1 MGKMVEVKQFSNN
14 KLPIPDEQF
23 NRHWHTK
30 KKKKPSKNTS
40 KHQMRKPLVQYM
52 YVTLVIINTVG
63 QCLMILKPKGGW
75 GGGVHNGVWKS
86 RVINMAYP
94 SHGWMA
100 GLRQRCKI
108 CSNKKD
114 AQTLLT
120 YFCLK
125 EPHLLRRSDTYCI
138 RKHKRESQGI
148 LHFQEDKELSQ
159 TTSLI
164 KLCHDLLPNT

>member
-23 NRHWHTK
+23 NRHWHTKKK

-75 GGGVHNGVWKS
+75 GGGVHNGVESQESLIWH
-86 RVINMAYP
+86 I
-94 SHGWMA
+94 HHMA
-100 GLRQRCKI
+100 GWLVWGRDVKSAATKKMHRLFWLIFAWRYRTCWGAVTHTVSGNIKGNHKEFYTFKKIKSYHRQLR
-108 CSNKKD
+108 S
-114 AQTLLT
+114 
-120 YFCLK
+120 
-125 EPHLLRRSDTYCI
+125 
-138 RKHKRESQGI
+138 
-148 LHFQEDKELSQ
+148 
-159 TTSLI
+159 
-164 KLCHDLLPNT
+164 